1 MNDRASGLD
10 ETLSR
15 LARRSASSVVAR
27 GRAASPGLNAAL
39 LRRLSVRPGAPGSLV
54 AEPVFE
60 SAKAWLPAEQPMGAL
75 AGELLHPDLVAALDA
90 AGHLGIGR
98 DRRSYAHQ
106 LEAWQTTLGQGRSC
120 LVTAGTGAGK
130 TECFLVP
137 VIDDLLRH
145 PRRGGGV
152 RAILVYPLNALIESQ
167 RERLAAWVE
176 GLGGRVRFALFN
188 GDTPETARR
197 AGERST
203 PTELKCRKDIREK
216 PPEILVTNITMLEYL
231 LLRPADASILEKSAG
246 ALRWIV
252 LDEAHTYAGA
262 QAAEMA
268 LLLRRVRTAFGVAP
282 DDVRLV
288 ATSATIGGEPDAPG
302 KLRDFVAALAGHAPS
317 AVEVI
322 AGRAA
327 EPQLPAAGED
337 TLIEPAGLRELGG
350 AALWQRLAPHPR
362 VQKLCRAMSEGSV
375 ALAEAARELF
385 GSPDRRAD
393 AQTVLDAAARAVGP
407 DHPLLPWRA
416 HLFHRSLGGVWAC
429 IDPACP
435 ARDPELVSKDA
446 GWGFGAIHVGSRERC
461 VCAAPAFEIVLCD
474 SCGTPHLSARQ
485 VAGAGPRLEAVPAG
499 EGDDFALDAEPE
511 DGEAAEAE
519 SGQIWLTPARDASAP
534 WITLEDA
541 RIWDNAPLAG
551 RASVRLGIVDHAEA
565 RGCCDGASDAMLRP
579 LRYGPA
585 FFMGN
590 GLPLVLEDLAPPTA
604 GQDRPMRGRRALSFS
619 DSRQGVARLAAKL
632 QQDAERTLTRSFLYH
647 SVQEQGAA
655 AANQNE
661 IERISHELA
670 RLRTQPD
677 MFGDMIRAREAELAG
692 LTGVVARPVAWPELR
707 RRFAQQAE
715 LRDFAGAVWRPR
727 LIGGELADDPE
738 KLAEMFLFRELFRRP
753 KVQNN
758 PETMGLLRLAF
769 PSLEER
775 ARFQRP
781 PGPLTEAGVDAE
793 GWTGLALAAI
803 DFVFRSYLAVDL
815 PDARLVR
822 IISPRFGTH
831 RSVTS
836 PGTDAVEI
844 GSDRSRPFPGPIPG
858 TRPGPLQRIIY
869 PLIGGHWSN
878 GNDRDRAADVLDALW
893 RLITATV
900 ARDTGRGQWRI
911 DFEKAAVVR
920 LDRAFV
926 CPVTRRPFGFA
937 IAGCSPYSFDPD
949 LPLAQTEPM
958 RQADFPRLPRANA
971 GGLTPED
978 AAEAA
983 RWCETD
989 PQVAALRLAGLWSD
1003 LHDRAAVYA
1012 PFLRAQ
1018 EHSAQIERP
1027 VLSTYV
1033 DDFKDGRINLLN
1045 CSTTMEM
1052 GVDIPDVRLVVNA
1065 NVPPAISNYRQRA
1078 GRAGRRGEPWAF
1090 ALTFARDL
1098 PLDVWAADSPGRYL
1112 AHPIVAPRVW
1122 FESAPLVQRHVN
1134 AALLAAF
1141 LRHRGGQPVKGSI
1154 GAFFGAGDSIEA
1166 AVLPDAPADAFLA
1179 FLDSEPDVAAALR
1192 TLTEGTVLGR
1202 QAPAA
1207 LTALA
1212 RTDFEQLLRRW
1223 REEHR
1228 ELLDRAAAMGD
1239 PEAESALR
1247 LRAQRMRGEFLI
1259 GELARRRFTP
1269 AYGFPT
1275 DVVSLDYLSGR
1286 QGQPQPARAL
1296 GELHGIASRTLDV
1309 ALREYAP
1316 GAELVIDG
1324 LVYRSEGVRPA
1335 WGADADGS
1343 RLEDLRDLWSC
1354 RGCGA
1359 FGLARLAP
1367 EACPR
1372 CGADAPDR
1380 RRALVPAGFVSRRAA
1395 HTGYEALA
1403 HVPFEMPRISA
1414 DSSWIALP
1422 EAARARLRAD
1432 PEGQSIVTGR
1442 GAHGGG
1448 YAVCLACGRAEP
1460 HGETDP
1466 LVEAPIPDAMRRHRP
1481 LMLSRGTPLT
1491 RDGYCPG
1498 GYTMPHRVQR
1508 QVTLVHASQTDVFEL
1523 QLAEGVTAAAA
1534 LALAASLRDA
1544 LAERLGVEAREI
1556 GVATAPSRG
1565 PAGESR
1571 VSALLFDRAAGGAGY
1586 VTRLAE
1592 LDTFAAVTDRAAGRL
1607 ACPDACAHGCPACI
1621 LRPDLNLRD
1630 LRLDREGGRI
1640 AGDNIS
1646 KALTL
1651 PHVAQVFGPG
1661 TSLLGRPLAE
1671 WIATEQR
1678 AGRFDALDL
1687 FLHGSPAE
1695 WDMAGWPMSRLLPRL
1710 SDAGVRT
1717 RVLLPASLP
1726 ASPTLDLATRIALI
1740 RLAGSATLASVPALP
1755 VAMGAPVLARIERP
1769 GGSLAFAGASTESRP
1784 GPEWGAG
1791 ALEPILTGPAP
1802 EMPTLSL
1809 VDPAALLGGLGGAQL
1824 LWLGE
1829 ALDGPLK
1836 GFGHRFWQLVK
1847 REAPA
1852 ANAALGHGVASVD
1865 YTDRYLLTPLSL
1877 ALLREL
1883 IGAMPGARGATIS
1896 IALAPA
1902 DRSERRP
1909 NAMHSAFDDDAL
1921 RRDVVVALFPNA
1933 RIALADRKAELPHF
1947 RRLKVSL
1954 ADGHGVSIL
1963 LDQGLGGWRT
1973 TSFVRHDFGRPPAV
1987 QAREIAA
1994 TQARIAAETP
2004 RGYPATIE
2012 RSGGSSQYQ
2021 TRP

>member
-1 MNDRASGLD
+1 MNHLASGLD

-27 GRAASPGLNAAL
+27 GRAASVGLNAAL
-39 LRRLSVRPGAPGSLV
+39 LRRLSVQPGAPGSLL

-60 SAKAWLPAEQPMGAL
+60 TAKAWLPAERPMEAL
-75 AGELLHPDLVAALDA
+75 SGELLHPDFVAALDA
-90 AGHLGIGR
+90 AGDLGIAR
-98 DRRSYAHQ
+98 DRRPYAHQ
-106 LEAWQTTLGQGRSC
+106 LAAWRATLSERRSC

-145 PRRGGGV
+145 PKRGGGV

-188 GDTPETARR
+188 GDTPDTARR

-203 PTELKCRKDIREK
+203 RTELKCRKDIREH
-216 PPEILVTNITMLEYL
+216 PPEVLVTNITMLEYL
-231 LLRPADASILEKSAG
+231 LLRPADAPILEASAG
-246 ALRWIV
+246 ALRWVV
-252 LDEAHTYAGA
+252 LDEAHSYAGA

-268 LLLRRVRTAFGVAP
+268 LLLRRVRTAFGVTP

-288 ATSATIGGEPDAPG
+288 ATSATIGGEPDAPA
-302 KLRDFVAALAGHAPS
+302 KLREFVAALAGQAPAS
-317 AVEVI
+317 VEVI
-322 AGRAA
+322 EGRAVEA
-327 EPQLPAAGED
+327 RLPAAGRD
-337 TLIEPAGLRELGG
+337 VPIEAAVLRDLEGP
-350 AALWQRLAPHPR
+350 ALWERLAPHPR
-362 VQKLCRAMSEGSV
+362 IQKLCRAMSDGAVSLAGASRLLFD
-375 ALAEAARELF
+375 ALER
-385 GSPDRRAD
+385 SAD
-393 AQTVLDAAARAVGP
+393 AQAVLDAAARAAGP
-407 DHPLLPWRA
+407 EHPLLPWRA

-435 ARDPELVSKDA
+435 ARDPELVGKEA
-446 GWGFGAIHVGSRERC
+446 GWGFGAIHIGPQEQC
-461 VCAAPAFEIVLCD
+461 VCGAPAFEVVLCD
-474 SCGTPHLSARQ
+474 SCGTPHLAARQ
-485 VAGAGPRLEAVPAG
+485 VAGAEPRLEAIPAG

-511 DGEAAEAE
+511 DGEAAEEE
-519 SGQIWLTPARDASAP
+519 SGRVWLAPARDSAAP
-534 WITLEDA
+534 WVTMEDA
-541 RIWDNAPLAG
+541 RIWDNAPPAG
-551 RASVRLGIVDHAEA
+551 RASVRLGIVEQPGA
-565 RGCCDGASDAMLRP
+565 RGCCGEAADAMLRP
-579 LRYGPA
+579 MRYGPA

-590 GLPLVLEDLAPPTA
+590 GLPLVLEELTPPTA
-604 GQDRPMRGRRALSFS
+604 GPDRPMGGRRALSFS

-632 QQDAERTLTRSFLYH
+632 QQDAERTLTRAFLYH
-647 SVQEQGAA
+647 SVQESSHDETAGEIARIEAAIAQLRSTPGVEWLIAEQEKRLSELRGAA
-655 AANQNE
+655 A
-661 IERISHELA
+661 RSVHW
-670 RLRTQPD
+670 
-677 MFGDMIRAREAELAG
+677 GD
-692 LTGVVARPVAWPELR
+692 LR

-727 LIGGELADDPE
+727 LIGGALADDPE

-758 PETMGLLRLAF
+758 PETMGLVRLAF
-769 PSLEER
+769 PALEER
-775 ARFQRP
+775 ARLQGP
-781 PGPLTEAGVDAE
+781 PAPLRDRGVDAE
-793 GWTGLALAAI
+793 GWIGLALATI

-822 IISPRFGTH
+822 LISPRFGVH
-831 RSVTS
+831 RGVTS
-836 PGTDAVEI
+836 PGTEAVET
-844 GSDRSRPFPGPIPG
+844 GPDRTRPFPGPIPG
-858 TRPGPLQRIIY
+858 ARPGPMQRMLY
-869 PLIGGHWSN
+869 PLIGGHWTDRE
-878 GNDRDRAADVLDALW
+878 DRDAAAEVLDALW

-920 LDRAFV
+920 LDGALV
-926 CPVTRRPFGFA
+926 CPVTRRPLGFA
-937 IAGCSPYSFDPD
+937 VAGRSPYSFDSDRPF
-949 LPLAQTEPM
+949 AETEPM
-958 RQADFPRLPRANA
+958 RQVDFPRLPRANA

-978 AAEAA
+978 AAENA
-983 RWCETD
+983 RWCESD
-989 PQVAALRLAGLWSD
+989 PNVATLRLAGLWSD

-1027 VLSTYV
+1027 ILSTYV
-1033 DDFKDGRINLLN
+1033 DQFKDGRINLLN

-1052 GVDIPDVRLVVNA
+1052 GVDIPQVRLVVNA
-1065 NVPPAISNYRQRA
+1065 NVPPAIANYRQRA

-1090 ALTFARDL
+1090 TLTFTRDL
-1098 PLDVWAADSPGRYL
+1098 PLDIWAADSPTRYL
-1112 AHPIVAPRVW
+1112 AHPIIAPRVW

-1141 LRHRGGQPVKGSI
+1141 LRQGGGQPVKGSI
-1154 GAFFGAGDSIEA
+1154 GAFFGAGESADA

-1179 FLDSEPDVAAALR
+1179 FLDGEPDVGAALHA
-1192 TLTEGTVLGR
+1192 LTDGTVLGR
-1202 QAPAA
+1202 QASAA
-1207 LTALA
+1207 LIATA
-1212 RTDFEQLLRRW
+1212 RTDFERLLGRW

-1239 PEAESALR
+1239 AEAQAALR

-1259 GELARRRFTP
+1259 GDLARRRFTP

-1286 QGQPQPARAL
+1286 QGQPQPARAM

-1324 LVYRSEGVRPA
+1324 LVYRSEGIRPA
-1335 WGADADGS
+1335 WGAEADES
-1343 RLEDLRDLWSC
+1343 RLEDLRDLWTC
-1354 RGCGA
+1354 RSCGA

-1367 EACPR
+1367 DACPR
-1372 CGADAPDR
+1372 CRAEAPDR
-1380 RRALVPAGFVSRRAA
+1380 RRSLVPAGFVSRRAA

-1403 HVPFEMPRISA
+1403 HVPFEVPRIAA
-1414 DSSWIALP
+1414 DTAWIALP
-1422 EAARARLRAD
+1422 EATQARLRAD

-1448 YAVCLACGRAEP
+1448 YAICLACGRAEP
-1460 HGETDP
+1460 HGEIDP
-1466 LVEAPIPDAMRRHRP
+1466 MVEAPLPEAMRRHKP
-1481 LMLSRGTPLT
+1481 LMLSRGTSLT
-1491 RDGYCPG
+1491 RDGFCPG
-1498 GYTMPHRVQR
+1498 GYTMPERVQR
-1508 QVTLVHASQTDVFEL
+1508 QVTLVHESRTDVFEL
-1523 QLAEGVTAAAA
+1523 QLAEGVAAAAA
-1534 LALAASLRDA
+1534 LALAAGLRDG

-1592 LDTFAAVTDRAAGRL
+1592 LDTFATVLAKSAERL
-1607 ACPDACAHGCPACI
+1607 ACRDGCAHGCPACI

-1630 LRLDREGGRI
+1630 LRLDREGGRT
-1640 AGDNIS
+1640 AAV
-1646 KALTL
+1646 ALSTAMTL
-1651 PHVAQVFGPG
+1651 PERARVFGPR
-1661 TSLLGRPLAE
+1661 TALLGRPLAE
-1671 WIATEQR
+1671 WIAAEQR
-1678 AGRFDALDL
+1678 AGRVEALDL
-1687 FLHGSPAE
+1687 FLHGSPGE

-1710 SDAGVRT
+1710 SGAGVRA
-1717 RVLLPASLP
+1717 RVLLPALLP
-1726 ASPTLDLATRIALI
+1726 GLRTFDLATRIALI
-1740 RLAGSATLASVPALP
+1740 RIARDASLAALPALP
-1755 VAMGAPVLARIERP
+1755 EAMGSPVLARIDRP
-1769 GGSLAFAGASTESRP
+1769 GASLAFAGASAESRP
-1784 GPEWGAG
+1784 AAEWGAG
-1791 ALEPILTGPAP
+1791 ALEPVLFGPAP
-1802 EMPTLSL
+1802 EFPIAVTPIDAEGLFRN
-1809 VDPAALLGGLGGAQL
+1809 LGGAQI

-1847 REAPA
+1847 RDAPA
-1852 ANAALGHGVASVD
+1852 AHVALGNGVAAID

-1883 IGAMPGARGATIS
+1883 IAAMPGARGAAIS
-1896 IALAPA
+1896 IALAPG

-1909 NAMHSAFDDDAL
+1909 NALHSAFDDNAL
-1921 RRDVVVALFPNA
+1921 RRDVAAALFPGA
-1933 RIALADRKAELPHF
+1933 RISLADRKAVLPHF
-1947 RRLKVSL
+1947 RRLAISL
-1954 ADGHGVSIL
+1954 ADGSRLAIL

-1973 TSFVRHDFGRPPAV
+1973 TGFVRHDFGRQPAA
-1987 QAREIAA
+1987 QAREIASA
-1994 TQARIAAETP
+1994 QTRIAAETP
-2004 RGYPATIE
+2004 RGYPATVE
-2012 RSGGSSQYQ
+2012 LSGGSS
-2021 TRP
+2021 R